1 MSGTNIVCGVKA
13 CRYCSLSG
21 CRKKDIML
29 DDKGNCLSKEIITG
43 KDAADGAVQDAAEG
57 VLMYGA

>member
-21 CRKKDIML
+21 CRKKAIML

-43 KDAADGAVQDAAEG
+43 KDAAEG